1 MKKNLRQFR
10 LISEKTN
17 EEVGRMQKETL
28 VPGSISEEELNRLV
42 DAYSGI
48 LLGLCRLTLGDT
60 AMAQD
65 IVQETF
71 LKAWQKGGFRKE
83 TEKAWLIRV
92 AMNLCHDYHRSRWWK
107 HIDHKA
113 SADEMIVAEP
123 DPADREILSIVQ
135 DLPFR
140 ERQIVIL
147 YFWNRMTLDD
157 IAQTLGVSQATVF
170 RGLEKAKKLLK
181 LELELEGG

>member
-1 MKKNLRQFR
+1 MR
-10 LISEKTN
+10 
-17 EEVGRMQKETL
+17 KETQ
-28 VPGSISEEELNRLV
+28 VPGSMSEEELNRLV

-71 LKAWQKGGFRKE
+71 LKAWQSGGFRRE
-83 TEKAWLIRV
+83 SEKAWLIRV
-92 AMNLCHDYHRSRWWK
+92 AINLCHDYHRSRWWK

-113 SADEMIVAEP
+113 DLDEIQIAEL
-123 DPADREILSIVQ
+123 DPADREILTMVKE
-135 DLPFR
+135 LPFR

-147 YFWNRMTLDD
+147 YYWNRMRTNE
-157 IAQTLGVSQATVF
+157 IAETLGISQASVS
-170 RGLEKAKKLLK
+170 RSLEKARKLLK
-181 LELELEGG
+181 LELEGG

>member
-1 MKKNLRQFR
+1 
-10 LISEKTN
+10 
-17 EEVGRMQKETL
+17 MQKETL
-28 VPGSISEEELNRLV
+28 VPGSICEEELNRLV

-71 LKAWQKGGFRKE
+71 LKAW
-83 TEKAWLIRV
+83 LIRV

-113 SADEMIVAEP
+113 SADDIVIAEP
-123 DPADREILSIVQ
+123 DPADREILSMVQ

-170 RGLEKAKKLLK
+170 RGLDKAKKLLK
-181 LELELEGG
+181 LELEGG

>member
-1 MKKNLRQFR
+1 MR
-10 LISEKTN
+10 
-17 EEVGRMQKETL
+17 KETQ
-28 VPGSISEEELNRLV
+28 VPGSISENELNRLV
-42 DAYSGI
+42 DAYSGM
-48 LLGLCRLTLGDT
+48 LLGLCRLTLDDL

-71 LKAWQKGGFRKE
+71 LRAWQKGGFRPE

-107 HIDHKA
+107 HIDHKT
-113 SADEMIVAEP
+113 STDEIQVTDP
-123 DPADREILSIVQ
+123 DPEDWVILSLVKE
-135 DLPFR
+135 LPFR

-147 YFWNRMTLDD
+147 YYWDRMTMDD
-157 IAQTLGVSQATVF
+157 IAETLGISQASVY

-181 LELELEGG
+181 VELEGG

>member
-1 MKKNLRQFR
+1 MKKIPHEFR

-28 VPGSISEEELNRLV
+28 VPGSICEEELNRLV

-71 LKAWQKGGFRKE
+71 LKAWQKGGFRKD
-83 TEKAWLIRV
+83 TE
-92 AMNLCHDYHRSRWWK
+92 
-107 HIDHKA
+107 
-113 SADEMIVAEP
+113 
-123 DPADREILSIVQ
+123 
-135 DLPFR
+135 
-140 ERQIVIL
+140 
-147 YFWNRMTLDD
+147 
-157 IAQTLGVSQATVF
+157 
-170 RGLEKAKKLLK
+170 
-181 LELELEGG
+181 

>member
-1 MKKNLRQFR
+1 MTVTEKKGGEGLTREEEAKIIRAVVDGNTNAFEDLVLEYQKQVYHIT
-10 LISEKTN
+10 LKMTGN
-17 EEVGRMQKETL
+17 EE
-28 VPGSISEEELNRLV
+28 
-42 DAYSGI
+42 DAFDLS
-48 LLGLCRLTLGDT
+48 
-60 AMAQD
+60 
-65 IVQETF
+65 QETF

-157 IAQTLGVSQATVF
+157 IAQTLGISQATVF

-181 LELELEGG
+181 LELEGG